1 MLLPPGE
8 TLSEEKEGESP
19 AGKESSWEQA
29 VGSQEGRMWRSWQ
42 APMERG
48 CGRLRGR
55 GVS

>member
-1 MLLPPGE
+1 MMLLPPGE

-48 CGRLRGR
+48 AAEGF
-55 GVS
+55 GVEV